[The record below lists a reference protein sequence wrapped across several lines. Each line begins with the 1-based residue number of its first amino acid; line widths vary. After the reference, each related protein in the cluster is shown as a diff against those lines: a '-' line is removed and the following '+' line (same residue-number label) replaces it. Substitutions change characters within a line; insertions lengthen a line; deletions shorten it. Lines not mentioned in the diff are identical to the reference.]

1 MSTWNWEVQP
11 CHELSGLLRDS
22 GFWPGHAR
30 AALSRPGLPRELSWK
45 AAQRS
50 NKKKD
55 WCEGPRTQTGPGRI
69 RISPQKR
76 SSHGTLLGP
85 DGNPSRRACNRL
97 RHSKTIEI
105 DRETPFSSNKND
117 PPSVLPCCTMPH
129 PDPNR
134 PKLDSQLPP
143 LRRNLPLRPMQIA
156 RLSRLARSK
165 RAASLEAA
173 LSVCCHLHSMS
184 ASPLI
189 SPVENQYFGT
199 PRHWLVSGD
208 WARQGQRSD
217 VDDSPLE
224 GWRRRLHGFSTSP
237 ELRKNDDFP
246 GHPKIVV

>member
-1 MSTWNWEVQP
+1 M
-11 CHELSGLLRDS
+11 LS
-22 GFWPGHAR
+22 
-30 AALSRPGLPRELSWK
+30 EK
-45 AAQRS
+45 
-50 NKKKD
+50 
-55 WCEGPRTQTGPGRI
+55 
-69 RISPQKR
+69 RISTPAIPHFNLQGSSATRTTDGTDPSLISRVTENIRTKR
-76 SSHGTLLGP
+76 QISVSHQA
-85 DGNPSRRACNRL
+85 GNASRRACNRL
-97 RHSKTIEI
+97 RHSKTIGI
-105 DRETPFSSNKND
+105 DRETPFSSNEND